1 MFPRFICFCYFLICS
16 ASIPAYAD
24 DYIPDVLAKSK
35 YVLTDFVLP
44 NDTFK
49 FLLAPFQSSNRFE
62 YNHYFPVVV
71 GSKSQ
76 FFIDNTIYAKQRPL
90 ETSDLNSSYIQ
101 TVGDSVRVGYREL
114 LKGSDSFWGLNFGYD
129 NALQSG
135 YYYQQLGV
143 GFELT
148 SPNFQLVSTFASP
161 IGNKRYPNPGE
172 SVLSPFNVQIALPTG
187 LKNVSFLPRFYY
199 VYDQFGDSSPGGQ
212 LQLNYGINPQLT
224 LEFAVSY
231 DYISGSGGALEL
243 KWRPNIPTAPTSGSP
258 INPAILGS
266 YAGPVGNNGTRIIRL
281 TGSDPAFGE

>member
-1 MFPRFICFCYFLICS
+1 MFPRFIWFSCFLICS

-35 YVLTDFVLP
+35 YELTDFVLP

-49 FLLAPFQSSNRFE
+49 FLVAPLQSSNRFE

-161 IGNKRYPNPGE
+161 IGNRRYPNPGE
-172 SVLSPFNVQIALPTG
+172 SVLSPFNVQVALPTG
-187 LKNVSFLPRFYY
+187 LKNVVFLPRFYY

-243 KWRPNIPTAPTSGSP
+243 KWRPNIPIAPTSGSP

-266 YAGPVGNNGTRIIRL
+266 FAGPVGNNGTRIIRL